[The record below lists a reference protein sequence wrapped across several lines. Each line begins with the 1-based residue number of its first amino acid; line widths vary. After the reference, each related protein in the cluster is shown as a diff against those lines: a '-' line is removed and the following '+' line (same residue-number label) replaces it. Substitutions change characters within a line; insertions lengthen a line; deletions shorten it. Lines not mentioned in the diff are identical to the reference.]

1 MQIQSPARAGDVLEW
16 IRASPQFNFR
26 NTTMKIEANIGETL
40 VIKIGTQEIQ
50 LTVKDNENTE
60 MVFNNINYE
69 LHEGYIFQEDLQ

>member
-1 MQIQSPARAGDVLEW
+1 
-16 IRASPQFNFR
+16 
-26 NTTMKIEANIGETL
+26 MKIEANIGETL

-60 MVFNNINYE
+60 MVFNNLSYE